1 MNMNMNMNN
10 KPEHLPFC
18 QGSAAIAASC
28 PGCRSVF
35 LQLTQPLPEM
45 IFQQKLTQE
54 DQKFLAELAIA
65 L

>member
-1 MNMNMNMNN
+1 MNH

-18 QGSAAIAASC
+18 QSSAAKAASC

-35 LQLTQPLPEM
+35 LQLSPPLPEM
-45 IFQQKLTQE
+45 IFQQELTQE

-65 L
+65 F